1 MGAASSD
8 PSFGD
13 EGGAGTGANPRVP
26 SQARPVSAEA
36 PRLTYQVILRHLA
49 KFRDGAH
56 SVLDIFD
63 THQPEPVSSGA
74 TVERDAGPVDPE
86 PKTPLQLRI
95 ERHMASV
102 DRALMKIRDLNP
114 DQKKKAELPPE
125 IRQQILTK
133 ERTLRDIVG
142 AELHFW
148 SAAIENAPLDKFDEI
163 EQKWIRRMIRLAG
176 ILGVDAEHKEH
187 LDFLEDWAS
196 QEHA

>member
-1 MGAASSD
+1 MTREEPGRGLPPAYPRRPG
-8 PSFGD
+8 PS
-13 EGGAGTGANPRVP
+13 
-26 SQARPVSAEA
+26 SAEA

-56 SVLDIFD
+56 AVLDIFD
-63 THQPEPVSSGA
+63 THQPERASSGE
-74 TVERDAGPVDPE
+74 TVQPGAEPVEPE

-102 DRALMKIRDLNP
+102 DRALVQIRDLNP
-114 DQKKKAELPPE
+114 DHKKKVELPPE

-187 LDFLEDWAS
+187 LDFLQDWAS